1 MDNPVYRSAMEGLQ
15 EMYGPLSGWQSN
27 VGVRTN
33 TSPKGKITLY
43 HDRIAP
49 GNKAELAV
57 DPESMARATSQGKD
71 KAEAF
76 VKQLAQLTGRATLS
90 HARYKW
96 PRIGLAV
103 DSDVEAVLEALQTLF
118 NEVASDALSSDPSPS
133 YWWVSHNQMHRR
145 ELSGGYIWCPQTK
158 KGGGARETWTNVS
171 RVRRGDIVFSYA
183 KTRLQAV
190 GVALGDAQE
199 ASAPSEAYHSWND
212 AGWRVAIQ
220 WESLGS
226 PLSPK
231 EHWDEIGDLFPAVHS
246 PLREDGGGNMTYLAA
261 LSVPLGLKL
270 LDLIGMTDDDALA
283 NVDREMVKVSGV
295 DKTEVERVYQ
305 ARIGQGTYRK
315 NVMSVERSCRVTG
328 VSNVDLLIAS
338 HIRPW
343 RQSSNQQRLDG
354 NNGLLLSPHVDKLF
368 DSAWI
373 SFSNQGEI
381 LVASGEV
388 REVLIA
394 WGIDPD
400 MNVGRFNEDQEKYLA
415 YHRDVLF
422 SEKAKQPAQSP
433 RPGRT

>member
-1 MDNPVYRSAMEGLQ
+1 MLTKTAKKIANSTDLRRSQ
-15 EMYGPLSGWQSN
+15 
-27 VGVRTN
+27 R
-33 TSPKGKITLY
+33 
-43 HDRIAP
+43 
-49 GNKAELAV
+49 
-57 DPESMARATSQGKD
+57 
-71 KAEAF
+71 
-76 VKQLAQLTGRATLS
+76 LT
-90 HARYKW
+90 
-96 PRIGLAV
+96 
-103 DSDVEAVLEALQTLF
+103 
-118 NEVASDALSSDPSPS
+118 SSDISPN

-183 KTRLQAV
+183 KTKLQAV

-315 NVMSVERSCRVTG
+315 NVMSVERYCRVTG

-373 SFSNQGEI
+373 SFSDQGEI

-400 MNVGRFNEDQEKYLA
+400 MNVGQFNEDQEKYLA

-422 SEKAKQPAQSP
+422 SEKAKQPEE
-433 RPGRT
+433 

>member
-1 MDNPVYRSAMEGLQ
+1 MLTKTAIKIANSTDLRRSQRL
-15 EMYGPLSGWQSN
+15 
-27 VGVRTN
+27 
-33 TSPKGKITLY
+33 TS
-43 HDRIAP
+43 
-49 GNKAELAV
+49 
-57 DPESMARATSQGKD
+57 
-71 KAEAF
+71 
-76 VKQLAQLTGRATLS
+76 
-90 HARYKW
+90 
-96 PRIGLAV
+96 
-103 DSDVEAVLEALQTLF
+103 
-118 NEVASDALSSDPSPS
+118 SDASPN

-183 KTRLQAV
+183 KTKLQAI

-212 AGWRVAIQ
+212 AGWRVEIQ
-220 WESLGS
+220 WEALGS
-226 PLSPK
+226 PLAPK

-283 NVDREMVKVSGV
+283 NVDREMVKVSGAE
-295 DKTEVERVYQ
+295 KTEVERVYL

-400 MNVGRFNEDQEKYLA
+400 MNVGQFNEDQEKYLA

-422 SEKAKQPAQSP
+422 SEKAKHPAE
-433 RPGRT
+433 